1 MGKIVGY
8 IQFETEMDKVLQK
21 AAIDKF
27 TKDKF
32 NQQNVEYVYEEV
44 KSFVSWKNRKLGKEV
59 LPSLQK
65 DDRLIVSESKRL
77 GNSSPEIDVF
87 LMYVTDKGV
96 EVYEAKLNSKISGY

>member
-1 MGKIVGY
+1 MGKIIGY

-65 DDRLIVSESKRL
+65 DDILIVSESKRL